1 MTSHQI
7 GDISHVAITVTDI
20 DASRAWYTELLG
32 RSPLM
37 DEDTGRFRHVVYQ
50 LGATLLSLHG
60 FDALHSSEPFDEL
73 RPGLDHI
80 GFGCADRDE
89 LVRWMERLD
98 ELGITHGG
106 IVDAPEGSALSFR
119 DPDNIALELFAWPQ

>member
-1 MTSHQI
+1 MSLLATSERLMTPSQI

-32 RSPLM
+32 RDPLM
-37 DEDTGRFRHVVYQ
+37 DEDTGRFQHVVYQ

-60 FDALHSSEPFDEL
+60 FAALHSEEPFDEL

-80 GFGCADRDE
+80 GFGCACQRR
-89 LVRWMERLD
+89 VR
-98 ELGITHGG
+98 
-106 IVDAPEGSALSFR
+106 S
-119 DPDNIALELFAWPQ
+119 DPLATVWD